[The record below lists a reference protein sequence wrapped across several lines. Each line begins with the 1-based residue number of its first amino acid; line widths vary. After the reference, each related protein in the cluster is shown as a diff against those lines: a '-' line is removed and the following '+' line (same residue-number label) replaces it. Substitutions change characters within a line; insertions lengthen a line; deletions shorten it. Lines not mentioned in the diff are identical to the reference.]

1 MQRSGIRQPAGHS
14 PVSEVWSVIR
24 AVSTKMREGRLVS
37 VICFLCLGLRITE
50 AVPVEVESQSE

>member
-1 MQRSGIRQPAGHS
+1 MQRSGIREPAGHS
-14 PVSEVWSVIR
+14 PVSVIR